1 MHACMHRKAEDES
14 RIESLEVARTA
25 LEEKLRLVEAKK
37 MKLEQRVSALTKQ
50 NASLAK
56 AASQP
61 VPSLLS
67 HTNPCCQVLGCTLTS
82 RSVYT
87 CACKLLS
94 HSWQHVPQR
103 TLCR

>member
-1 MHACMHRKAEDES
+1 MQDVLIQAMCRTSIYPEAGGVVHRKAEDES
-14 RIESLEVARTA
+14 KIESLEVARTA

-61 VPSLLS
+61 V
-67 HTNPCCQVLGCTLTS
+67 
-82 RSVYT
+82 
-87 CACKLLS
+87 
-94 HSWQHVPQR
+94 
-103 TLCR
+103 